1 MMQTKFIV
9 TNAGRNIGPFKIDE
23 ILTQLESSELNWM
36 EYLYDEAAKDWI
48 LIIQHPIFA
57 EKFNAGWGRPQA
69 QPIVV
74 EAKGFKNPS
83 NKLSEKEWYI
93 LREGNNY
100 GPYSFLEVIQM
111 LQEKALY
118 EYDYVWNQELPAWR
132 RIAELAEFTPETIK
146 NLKNSG
152 DTTVAEIFFRRR
164 HARAQYG
171 CSLILHDNKSIYKGH
186 SVEISV
192 GGAGIV
198 IPSQILQPGQT
209 VFLHFQP
216 GDGVPPFNALCHV
229 VSKQFVK
236 SFPGKPAEGVTVKY
250 GVRFTSISQNIR
262 ESIKSFTEEKGDTNV
277 A

>member
-1 MMQTKFIV
+1 MQTKFIV
-9 TNAGRNIGPFKIDE
+9 TKKGSHLGPFHLDE
-23 ILTQLESSELNWM
+23 ILVKLETQELNWM
-36 EYLYDEAAKDWI
+36 EYLYDECAKDWI
-48 LIIQHPIFA
+48 TILQHPYFT
-57 EKFNAGWGRPQA
+57 EKFNAGWGRPEA
-69 QPIVV
+69 QPIIV
-74 EAKGFKNPS
+74 EPKGFKS
-83 NKLSEKEWYI
+83 SGHKLKEKEWFT

-100 GPYSFLEVIQM
+100 GPYSLLEMIQM

-132 RIAELAEFTPETIK
+132 RIAELPDFMPETIK

-152 DTTVAEIFFRRR
+152 DTTVEEVFFRRR
-164 HARAQYG
+164 HARAKYG
-171 CSLILHDNKSIYKGH
+171 CSLILHDNKSLYKGH

-198 IPSQILQPGQT
+198 IPSQVLQPGQT

-229 VSKQFVK
+229 VSKQFIK
-236 SFPGKPAEGVTVKY
+236 ESPGIPSIDVSVKY

-262 ESIKSFTEEKGDTNV
+262 ESIKSFTEEKVDPKV